1 QRVFDQRVRRGRFQ
15 YTHQPRYFEA
25 AMKYVGIIEYPE
37 QTDEIVHEAFRKA
50 LGGTPGPVYI
60 EYPMSVMQAQ
70 LDLQPPAEPHAY
82 RLTHQGASAQAI
94 DEAVALI
101 GAARQ
106 PILLLGQGAFV
117 SRAHDAV

>member
-1 QRVFDQRVRRGRFQ
+1 
-15 YTHQPRYFEA
+15 
-25 AMKYVGIIEYPE
+25 
-37 QTDEIVHEAFRKA
+37 
-50 LGGTPGPVYI
+50 
-60 EYPMSVMQAQ
+60 
-70 LDLQPPAEPHAY
+70 PAEPHAY

-117 SRAHDAV
+117 SRAHDAVAELARVLQCPVIQTPGGSSFLEGLDERTFSYSSPVGTDAVAKSDLVIAVGTEIGEPIHYG